1 MSTRDNNVPSP
12 GEHPLQI
19 SQWFAAGKRNRTH
32 FDKIGAAA
40 KTTVVPTREHTS

>member
-19 SQWFAAGKRNRTH
+19 SQWFAARSATGPILTK
-32 FDKIGAAA
+32 
-40 KTTVVPTREHTS
+40 